1 MQLDLKKLN
10 KEQKEAVIHSKGPL
24 LIVAG
29 SGTGKTTVITQRIAY
44 LIEKGMAKPE
54 EILAVTFTEKA
65 AEEMEERI
73 DRLLPYGYVDLW
85 ILTFHSFCERVLR
98 DHALDIGLPA
108 DFKILEPTA
117 GWLLVRQNLDKFEL
131 DYYKPLGNPTKF
143 IQALISHFSHCKD
156 QEIYPEDYL
165 EYADKLK
172 TRDDVPETQE
182 TERIKEVANAFHV
195 YQRLLLENSSLDFGD
210 LINYC
215 LKLFKKRPLILKKYR
230 EKFKYILVDEFQDT
244 NWSQYELI
252 KILAAPKNNLTVCA
266 DDDQAIYRWRGAS
279 FANIIQFIKDFPKAK
294 QISLVKNYRSAQNI
308 LDLAYK
314 FIKANDPDRLE
325 YVNKINKK
333 LIADNKGKGIIE
345 HIHAKS
351 LDEEAGKTI
360 RKILEVLKKDKEIN
374 YNDIAILVRA
384 NNAANSF
391 TKALERAGLPYQF
404 LASKG
409 LYAKPCVLDVISYFK
424 LLDNYHESPAV
435 YRVLN
440 LPFLGIPYDDIV
452 KLTQYGHRKT
462 KSLYE
467 VMEEL
472 PLVSGISK
480 KTQRKTAFILS
491 LIKKHIA
498 LSREKAVS
506 EMLIAFLKDSGYLKY
521 LVDKDDKEQIDIL
534 NQFYKRIKNFEEAAT
549 EPNLKNFMEEITFEI
564 ESGEE
569 GKLEFDPKQG
579 PDMIKVMT
587 IHGAKGLEF
596 KYVFLVN
603 MVDKRFPTIERKDL
617 IELPEELIKD
627 IKPEGDVH
635 LQEERRICYVAMTR
649 AKKELYFTSA
659 EDYGLVRKKRLSR
672 FLIEMGYKDKSETDR
687 TRNGLPGGLHSPD
700 RAKRGT
706 PRRVASKNSLL
717 APSFIKTAPFAE
729 VALASPKPSAKRGSV
744 TKGKRKTGSDYLPGH
759 FSFSQLAAFEKC
771 PLQYKLNFILKV
783 PIKGKAVF
791 SFGKTMHN
799 TFYNFLKYV
808 NENNKNNQGNLFGF
822 AASSAKEASL
832 ALSGREDRLR
842 LNDLMEIYE
851 KNWIDEWYENKNQKE
866 EYYKLGKKI
875 VKDFYEE
882 FVKNPPKILKI
893 DNTLALEM
901 PFNLKIGG
909 HTLYGVI
916 DRIDETEGGV
926 AIIDYKTGNSKEKLV
941 LSDKEQLLIYQIAV
955 EEIFKIKPKELIY
968 YYLNDGKKASFL
980 GSDKEKGR
988 LKEKIIQEIEE
999 IKKSDFK
1006 ATPGW
1011 QCGFCDFK
1019 DICDFAER

>member
-1 MQLDLKKLN
+1 MVLDLKKLN
-10 KEQKEAVIHSKGPL
+10 IEQKEAVVHNKGPL

-29 SGTGKTTVITQRIAY
+29 AGTGKTTVITKRIAY

-65 AEEMEERI
+65 AGEMEERVDKI
-73 DRLLPYGYVDLW
+73 LPYGYVDLW

-98 DHALDIGLPA
+98 NHALDIGLPA
-108 DFKILEPTA
+108 DFKILEPTT
-117 GWLLVRQNLDKFEL
+117 GWLLVRQNLDKFKL
-131 DYYKPLGNPTKF
+131 NYYKPLGNPTKF

-172 TRDDVPETQE
+172 TRDDAPETQE
-182 TERIKEVANAFHV
+182 IERIKEVANAFHV
-195 YQRLLLENSSLDFGD
+195 YQRLLLENNCLDFGD

-252 KILAAPKNNLTVCA
+252 KLLAMPENNLTVCA

-279 FANIIQFIKDFPKAK
+279 FSNIVQFKKDFSKAK

-333 LIADNKGKGIIE
+333 LIANSKENGTIE
-345 HIHAKS
+345 HIYAKS
-351 LDEEAGKTI
+351 LDEEVEKTI
-360 RKILEVLKKDKEIN
+360 KKILEILKNDKNVN

-384 NNAANSF
+384 NSAASSF
-391 TKALERAGLPYQF
+391 TKTLERAGLPYQF

-409 LYAKPCVLDVISYFK
+409 LYFKPIILDVISYFK
-424 LLDNYHESPAV
+424 LLNNYHESPAA
-435 YRVLN
+435 YRILN
-440 LPFLGIPYDDIV
+440 FPFLGIPYDDIV
-452 KLTQYGHRKT
+452 KLTQHGHRKT

-467 VMEEL
+467 AMEEI
-472 PLVSGISK
+472 PLISGISEK
-480 KTQRKTAFILS
+480 AQEKIVFILS
-491 LIKKHIA
+491 LIKKHTAIA
-498 LSREKAVS
+498 REKMVS
-506 EMLIAFLKDSGYLKY
+506 EILVAFLEDSGYLKH
-521 LVDKDDKEQIDIL
+521 LIDKDDKEQLDIL
-534 NQFYKRIKNFEEAAT
+534 NQFYKRIKNFEETAI
-549 EPNLKNFMEEITFEI
+549 EPNLKNFMEEIIFEI

-569 GKLEFDPKQG
+569 GKLEFDPEQG

-617 IELPEELIKD
+617 IELPEKLIKD
-627 IKPEGDVH
+627 IKPKGDVH

-649 AKKELYFTSA
+649 AKKELFFTSA
-659 EDYGLVRKKRLSR
+659 ENYGLARKKRLSR
-672 FLIEMGYKDKSETDR
+672 FLIEMGYKDNPESQKPKTK
-687 TRNGLPGGLHSPD
+687 NGL
-700 RAKRGT
+700 
-706 PRRVASKNSLL
+706 L
-717 APSFIKTAPFAE
+717 AEMPVFTKTSE
-729 VALASPKPSAKRGSV
+729 Q
-744 TKGKRKTGSDYLPGH
+744 KRKTESNYLPKH

-771 PLQYKLNFILKV
+771 PLQYKFNFILRV
-783 PIKGKAVF
+783 PVKGKAVF

-799 TFYNFLKYV
+799 TFYDFLKQAATD
-808 NENNKNNQGNLFGF
+808 NKNNQSDLFKF
-822 AASSAKEASL
+822 AASSARKDKI
-832 ALSGREDRLR
+832 G
-842 LNDLMEIYE
+842 LNGLTEIYE
-851 KNWIDEWYENKNQKE
+851 KNWIGEWYENKNQKE

-875 VKDFYEE
+875 IKDFYEE
-882 FVKNPPKILKI
+882 FTKNPPKILKI
-893 DNTLALEM
+893 DNNLALEI

-909 HTLYGVI
+909 DTLYGVI
-916 DRIDETEGGV
+916 DRIDEKKEKGI
-926 AIIDYKTGNSKEKLV
+926 AIIDYKTGNSKEKLT
-941 LSDKEQLLIYQIAV
+941 LNDKEQLLIYQIAA
-955 EEIFKIKPKELIY
+955 EEVFKIKPNELIY
-968 YYLNDGKKASFL
+968 YYLNDGKKTSFL
-980 GSDKEKGR
+980 GSDKEKNHF
-988 LKEKIIQEIEE
+988 KEKIIREIEE

-1019 DICDFAER
+1019 DICEFAER